1 MQVTHNEVDIL
12 KNSSFSEKK
21 SETHMGEV
29 RILETL

>member
-1 MQVTHNEVDIL
+1 MQATHNKVDIL

-21 SETHMGEV
+21 SETYIGEV